1 MSSAEICRKE
11 PDMSSES
18 RETKLCKALIHL
30 SEWLRESAAPR
41 QESSGH
47 FDDLSLR
54 HLDVIRVVWTL
65 QEENPE
71 GTTLKRLA
79 EELKL
84 TPGTVSGLVD
94 TLVKKG
100 TLSRV
105 QGKDDRRK
113 VNISLTEESL
123 RVIDRIIARMNE
135 TAKKLFSCLDEEEK
149 NTLEAGFEKLNRR
162 IKEIKND
169 KEEKK

>member
-1 MSSAEICRKE
+1 
-11 PDMSSES
+11 MSSES
-18 RETKLCKALIHL
+18 REAKLCKELIHL

-41 QESSGH
+41 QESQGH

-94 TLVKKG
+94 TLVKRG

>member
-1 MSSAEICRKE
+1 MSA
-11 PDMSSES
+11 ES
-18 RETKLCKALIHL
+18 RETKLCKALIRL
-30 SEWLRESAAPR
+30 SEWLRESTAPR
-41 QESSGH
+41 HEKSRR

-54 HLDVIRVVWTL
+54 QLDVIRVVWNL
-65 QEENPE
+65 LEENPE

-94 TLVKKG
+94 SLVKRG

-105 QGKDDRRK
+105 QGTKDRRE
-113 VNISLTEESL
+113 VNISLTPESL
-123 RVIDRIIARMNE
+123 RMIDGIIARMNE
-135 TAKKLFSCLDEEEK
+135 TAKELFSCLDEGEK
-149 NTLEAGFEKLNRR
+149 SSLEAGFLKLNER
-162 IKEIKND
+162 IQEIKKE

>member
-1 MSSAEICRKE
+1 MS
-11 PDMSSES
+11 MES
-18 RETKLCKALIHL
+18 RETKLCKALIHF
-30 SEWLRESAAPR
+30 SEWLRETAAPR
-41 QESSGH
+41 QESQGR
-47 FDDLSLR
+47 FDELSLR
-54 HLDVIRVVWTL
+54 HLDVIRVVWNL

-94 TLVKKG
+94 TLVRKG

-105 QGKDDRRK
+105 QGKEDRRK
-113 VNISLTEESL
+113 VNITLTAESL
-123 RVIDRIIARMNE
+123 RMIDQIIARMNE

-149 NTLEAGFEKLNRR
+149 RALEAGFEKLNKR
-162 IKEIKND
+162 ILEIK
-169 KEEKK
+169 KEKDEQK

>member
-1 MSSAEICRKE
+1 MSTET
-11 PDMSSES
+11 
-18 RETKLCKALIHL
+18 RETKLCKALIRL
-30 SEWLRESAAPR
+30 SEWLRESTSPR
-41 QESSGH
+41 QETSGGR

-54 HLDVIRVVWTL
+54 QLDVIRVVWNL
-65 QEENPE
+65 LEENPE

-94 TLVKKG
+94 SLVRRG

-105 QGKDDRRK
+105 QGSKDRRE
-113 VNISLTEESL
+113 VNISLTPESL
-123 RVIDRIIARMNE
+123 RMIDGIIARMNE
-135 TAKKLFSCLDEEEK
+135 TAKELFSCLDEGEK
-149 NTLEAGFEKLNRR
+149 SSLEAGFLKLNER
-162 IKEIKND
+162 IQEIKKE